1 LDNFTGFFDGAGPDV
16 DMSTV
21 RSVQKKLAR
30 IMNVMGLPVLAREK
44 LHKCQQALQEQGR
57 CNEAIDEV

>member
-1 LDNFTGFFDGAGPDV
+1 LPAITSLRPHTALKKNADSFLCLDNFTGFFDGAGPDV

-30 IMNVMGLPVLAREK
+30 IMNVMGLPVLAR
-44 LHKCQQALQEQGR
+44 
-57 CNEAIDEV
+57 